1 MTVKQGSSDQAES
14 SQMND
19 ASRKT
24 VRSPKSR
31 AARFV
36 LYLFMPVFAL
46 LALFLAFTQ
55 YHHYEPWRPEFV
67 LAVLP
72 IIGVGLCLGLM
83 VAIWPRTAGFVVCV
97 FLLNFYLM
105 MQLPGYD
112 LILVQV
118 VFGSSLLSGIAAG
131 IAAAGILVALW
142 TQRDKLPPI
151 AAGVFGTVF
160 VSVLVLPPDRVLIG
174 NQFERAG
181 DSILG
186 PPTLVHIVLD
196 EHVGIEGIPADI
208 AGSQQL
214 RDDLLD
220 FYRRYGFSLYGGAF
234 SHSSQ
239 TQYSLAAMFNGQ
251 AFPDSDTATKP
262 SPRATHALDRNRWF
276 DRLAD
281 QGYDVR
287 VYRNDWLDFCPD
299 DPPNLKS
306 CEVSPANSV
315 LLLRDVELP
324 ALQKAKLILFG
335 FWTSTATRLRYP
347 LNPEY
352 RLGAI
357 AMKEGLSKMALDLKQ
372 NPRGTAVFAHF
383 LMPHY
388 SYVYDPSCN
397 LKQEI
402 STWQSRYIAYSTTGM
417 VNTPDSRRERYQAYF
432 DQVRCVYELLAGF
445 FDELKQAGLYDDATI
460 IVHGDHGSRIG
471 IYDPWPQNRSLL
483 TEDDLF
489 DYYSTLYAVKR
500 PGVEPSYSREQRSIQ
515 ALFSEQ
521 FFGEVLDQSADRD
534 LYLRGYDPS
543 SDGPVMVVSMPDLRS
558 RLEHLSRL
566 AAEDLE
572 TGLQ

>member
-1 MTVKQGSSDQAES
+1 
-14 SQMND
+14 
-19 ASRKT
+19 
-24 VRSPKSR
+24 
-31 AARFV
+31 
-36 LYLFMPVFAL
+36 
-46 LALFLAFTQ
+46 
-55 YHHYEPWRPEFV
+55 
-67 LAVLP
+67 
-72 IIGVGLCLGLM
+72 
-83 VAIWPRTAGFVVCV
+83 
-97 FLLNFYLM
+97 
-105 MQLPGYD
+105 
-112 LILVQV
+112 
-118 VFGSSLLSGIAAG
+118 
-131 IAAAGILVALW
+131 
-142 TQRDKLPPI
+142 
-151 AAGVFGTVF
+151 
-160 VSVLVLPPDRVLIG
+160 
-174 NQFERAG
+174 
-181 DSILG
+181 
-186 PPTLVHIVLD
+186 
-196 EHVGIEGIPADI
+196 
-208 AGSQQL
+208 
-214 RDDLLD
+214 
-220 FYRRYGFSLYGGAF
+220 
-234 SHSSQ
+234 
-239 TQYSLAAMFNGQ
+239 
-251 AFPDSDTATKP
+251 
-262 SPRATHALDRNRWF
+262 LDRNRWF

-299 DPPNLKS
+299 DPPSLTS
-306 CEVSPANSV
+306 CDVSPANSV
-315 LLLRDVELP
+315 VLLRDVELP
-324 ALQKAKLILFG
+324 VLQKAKLILFAFG
-335 FWTSTATRLRYP
+335 TSTATQIRYP

-352 RLGAI
+352 WLGAI
-357 AMKEGLSKMALDLKQ
+357 AMKESLSKMALDLRK
-372 NPRGTAVFAHF
+372 NPRGTAGFAHF

-521 FFGEVLDQSADRD
+521 FFGEVLGQSADRD